1 MEGVA
6 TSILKELRATGEISL
21 ERAVGLATKRHGNHI
36 DQYPLALLIEEGYV
50 GITINHTPAD
60 GTDRMREF
68 SLATALHMFRL
79 PKDENGERHYLGIT
93 SSGSIDPANERVFLK
108 AKGSLYLDERRQKVR
123 DRIYSFLL
131 GFLGGVLAAVIAAWL
146 RGYLK
151 LP

>member
-6 TSILKELRATGEISL
+6 TRILKELRTECEISL
-21 ERAVGLATKRHGNHI
+21 ERAVGLATKRHGNHL

-50 GITINHTPAD
+50 GVTIDHTPPSGA
-60 GTDRMREF
+60 DRMREF
-68 SLATALHMFRL
+68 SLATALHMFGL
-79 PKDENGERHYLGIT
+79 AKDEKGERRYLGIT
-93 SSGSIDPANERVFLK
+93 SSGSIDPANERVFLT
-108 AKGSLYLDERRQKVR
+108 AKGLLYLDERRQKVR

-131 GFLGGVLAAVIAAWL
+131 GFLGGVLAAVMAAWL